1 MVLRRLQQH
10 TRLRLAAVAVLL
22 IRVVA
27 DLHCVERQFP
37 EKSIVH
43 GLDDF
48 YALFARANV
57 RLIGDDDIQI
67 SGRAQL
73 RERLLH
79 PRQNYQSGE
88 RVWRV
93 RFPFPDD
100 RCIQYAV
107 TIQENGSMH
116 DA

>member
-1 MVLRRLQQH
+1 MIVRRLQQH
-10 TRLRLAAVAVLL
+10 SRLRLAAVALL
-22 IRVVA
+22 VIGVVA
-27 DLHCVERQFP
+27 DFHSVERQFP
-37 EKSIVH
+37 EQTIVH
-43 GLDDF
+43 GFDDF
-48 YALFARANV
+48 DALFARANV

-107 TIQENGSMH
+107 TIQENGSTH